1 MVFLNHFIPSY
12 FLRLG
17 KSFEVTDWLT
27 WLPTA
32 QDSGL
37 LCSALLRTMPTV
49 SLSCLVS
56 PDVCLWPT
64 NRYLT
69 SMFVPSCPR
78 SPHIVTSVILPH
90 RPGHLTLNSASPY

>member
-37 LCSALLRTMPTV
+37 LCSAKDHAHSLPLLSSV
-49 SLSCLVS
+49 S
-56 PDVCLWPT
+56 
-64 NRYLT
+64 
-69 SMFVPSCPR
+69 
-78 SPHIVTSVILPH
+78 
-90 RPGHLTLNSASPY
+90 